1 MAPRLTTARR
11 SRLTGSVFS
20 RTKEQYLGS
29 TFGSARIGRSLHL
42 TVTMAHILITNDD
55 GIQAE
60 GLRALVHAVEGLGT
74 ISVVAPSHERSAAAQ
89 SLTLRQPIF
98 WEQVAEREWAVDGTP
113 ADSVILALNRLL
125 PNRPDIVISG
135 VNRGGNLG
143 ENVFYSG
150 TVGAAM
156 EGAINRIP
164 SIAVSVAHKGRGFR
178 FEHAAKFARDLARIV
193 LAEGLPDSVLLNV
206 NAPLVWNGAVRFT
219 RQSKKVTRNVLQEGT
234 DPRGRNFFWLLEQE
248 HIEGLDP
255 KSDYAAV
262 FDGAISITPIHL
274 DRTHEASM
282 KHLSHWASKLESRAE
297 IDEPISAARPNF
309 K

>member
-1 MAPRLTTARR
+1 
-11 SRLTGSVFS
+11 
-20 RTKEQYLGS
+20 
-29 TFGSARIGRSLHL
+29 
-42 TVTMAHILITNDD
+42 MAHILITNDD

-60 GLRALVHAVEGLGT
+60 GLRALVQAVEGLGT

-98 WEQVAEREWAVDGTP
+98 WEQVAEREWAVEGTP
-113 ADSVILALNRLL
+113 ADSVILALNKLL
-125 PNRPDIVISG
+125 PNRPDLVLSG

-143 ENVFYSG
+143 ENIFYSG

-156 EGAINRIP
+156 EAAINHIP
-164 SIAVSVAHKGRGFR
+164 AIAISVAHKGRGFR
-178 FEHAAKFARDLARIV
+178 FEQAAKFARELAQMALVEGMPPDIV
-193 LAEGLPDSVLLNV
+193 LNV
-206 NAPLVWNGAVRFT
+206 NVPLVWNGGVRIT

-234 DPRGRNFFWLLEQE
+234 DPRGRSFYWLLEQE

-262 FDGAISITPIHL
+262 FAGAASITPLHL
-274 DRTHEASM
+274 DRTHEASLD
-282 KHLSHWASKLESRAE
+282 HLSQWAARLESNAE
-297 IDEPISAARPNF
+297 NAETVTVARPTP

>member
-1 MAPRLTTARR
+1 M
-11 SRLTGSVFS
+11 
-20 RTKEQYLGS
+20 
-29 TFGSARIGRSLHL
+29 
-42 TVTMAHILITNDD
+42 ITNDD

-74 ISVVAPSHERSAAAQ
+74 ISVVAPSRERSAAAQ

-113 ADSVILALNRLL
+113 ADSVILALNKLL

-178 FEHAAKFARDLARIV
+178 FEHAAKFARDLAQVV
-193 LAEGLPDSVLLNV
+193 LAEGLPESVLLNV
-206 NAPLVWNGAVRFT
+206 NVPLVWNGGVRFT

-274 DRTHEASM
+274 DRTHEASL
-282 KHLSHWASKLESRAE
+282 KHLSHWASKLETSAE
-297 IDEPISAARPNF
+297 IAEPISAARPYS